1 MDLAGKTVLIIGLGR
16 TGKSVAQCVLAR
28 GGHVRVYEDV
38 GSTGTRDSGLG
49 TGRANPQSR
58 VPPDKGDIGG
68 VLRGVHLVI
77 PSPGVPAMHP
87 LLREAVRRQVAVWS
101 EIELAYQLLTCPILA
116 ITGTNGKSTTTS
128 LLGEIIQ
135 QSGKATFTGGN
146 LGTPLIDAVGASYA
160 IAVAEISSFQ
170 LEWVKQFRPQI
181 GVFLNLSED
190 HLDRHGSFERYG
202 VAKRRLFAQQRRSDW
217 VVMNRDDP
225 RVRALCQGLPGR
237 LFSFGWTPLAGDSV
251 EGAWVEAGT
260 LVLHHAGHELRY
272 AIDDVHLRGRHN
284 IANVM
289 AAVSAAT
296 LCGVPPAVIRTVLA
310 TFTGLPHR
318 LELVAEKG
326 GVAYVNDSK
335 GTNIDAVVQSLNS
348 FSGSVILLAGGVE
361 KGGDYRPLR
370 EVLRAKGKRLILFG
384 QAQRALHAALGQ
396 ETETLL
402 VDALDEAVQAAHR
415 GAQAGDTVLLSPAC
429 ASFDQFRNYAHRG
442 EAFRSYVKAL

>member
-1 MDLAGKTVLIIGLGR
+1 MDLAEKTVLVIGLGR
-16 TGKSVAQCVLAR
+16 TGKSVARCIMAHGGQVRAVDSQAGAATSALAQF
-28 GGHVRVYEDV
+28 D
-38 GSTGTRDSGLG
+38 GLPVEI
-49 TGRANPQSR
+49 R
-58 VPPDKGDIGG
+58 PDDDPDGL
-68 VLRGVHLVI
+68 LRGVQLVI
-77 PSPGVPAMHP
+77 PSPGVPATHP

-116 ITGTNGKSTTTS
+116 ITGTNGKSTTTA
-128 LLGEIIQ
+128 LLGEMIQ
-135 QSGKATFTGGN
+135 QSGTVAFTGGN
-146 LGTPLIDAVGASYA
+146 LGTPLIDAVGASCA
-160 IAVAEISSFQ
+160 VGVAEISSFQ

-190 HLDRHGSFERYG
+190 HLDRHGSFESYG
-202 VAKRRLFAQQRRSDW
+202 LAKRRLFAQQRRSDW

-225 RVRALCQGLPGR
+225 SVYALCQGLPGR
-237 LFSFGWTPLAGDSV
+237 LFSFGWTPAAGDSA
-251 EGAWVEAGT
+251 EGAWVEAGS
-260 LVLHHAGHELRY
+260 LVLRHAGHETHY
-272 AIDDVHLRGRHN
+272 AIDEVQLRGRHN

-296 LCGVPPAVIRTVLA
+296 LWGVPSAAIQTVLA

-348 FSGSVILLAGGVE
+348 LEGPVILLAGGVE

-370 EVLRAKGKRLILFG
+370 EVLRTKGKRLILFG
-384 QAQRALHAALGQ
+384 LSQRALHAALGQ
-396 ETETLL
+396 EIETLL
-402 VDALDEAVQAAHR
+402 VDALGDAVQAAHR
-415 GAQAGDTVLLSPAC
+415 EAQAGDTVLLSPAC

-442 EAFRSYVKAL
+442 EAFRAYVEAL